1 LAEDVRAIRLRT
13 ILGKFYL
20 IGDCRFYT
28 KELSLVEEK
37 TAKELKKLLGELVDH
52 SHGHHKA
59 IHGLSKRV
67 SDLERRIRAL
77 EQKAK
82 R

>member
-1 LAEDVRAIRLRT
+1 LAIAAFTRK
-13 ILGKFYL
+13 G
-20 IGDCRFYT
+20 
-28 KELSLVEEK
+28 LSLVEEK

-52 SHGHHKA
+52 SHGHHEA

-77 EQKAK
+77 EHKAK